1 MKLIKPRFEL
11 LSNPIT
17 MDERYAHMAKC
28 ARVCTKNNKTTDNE
42 RFVHSLIDSS
52 HISML
57 RHDSVYYI
65 VKNSTIKSIMN
76 KFDACPYVFMNIDDK
91 GNLYIST
98 NSNFT
103 YDHGEIADILMPYE
117 VDALTFSNTPIGFSL
132 MRYTFIVTTQISTTR
147 ELNRVSPNNIS
158 EESTRYVNYS
168 RDKFG
173 KDCTLCCP
181 HWINID
187 EDLELAFI
195 NTPVFEDTIGCD
207 DKYALGF
214 RKLNSEENFKHDVFY
229 SSEYS
234 KEQVGIY
241 LRSCDRAFNSYLNLT
256 NHNIIAQDARGV
268 LPLDTATTAVYTYSI
283 PEWKHIINL
292 RYYGTTGA
300 PHPNAK
306 IIARMIRDRLL
317 EEGYEL

>member
-1 MKLIKPRFEL
+1 MKLIKPKIEFIDY
-11 LSNPIT
+11 PVT
-17 MDERYAHMAKC
+17 MDERYVHMAKC
-28 ARVCTKNNKTTDNE
+28 ARVCTKNDKTTDNE
-42 RFVHSLIDSS
+42 RFVNNLIDSG

-65 VKNSTIKSIMN
+65 VKDSTIKSIMN
-76 KFDACPYVFMNIDDK
+76 KFDVCPYVFMDADNK

-103 YDHGEIADILMPYE
+103 YDHGEIADLLMPYE
-117 VDALTFSNTPIGFSL
+117 VDALTFYNTPVGFTL

-187 EDLELAFI
+187 EDLEIQLLDIAMP
-195 NTPVFEDTIGCD
+195 NGMIGNSLFF
-207 DKYALGF
+207 K
-214 RKLNSEENFKHDVFY
+214 KLNSEEALNQNIIYDSK
-229 SSEYS
+229 YS
-234 KEQVGIY
+234 KEQINDY
-241 LRSCDRAFNSYLNLT
+241 LISCNKSFNNYLKLT
-256 NHNIIAQDARGV
+256 NYGIKAQDARGV

-283 PEWKHIINL
+283 PEWKHIIDL
-292 RYYGTTGA
+292 RYHGTTGA

-306 IIARMIRDRLL
+306 IITGMIRDKLL